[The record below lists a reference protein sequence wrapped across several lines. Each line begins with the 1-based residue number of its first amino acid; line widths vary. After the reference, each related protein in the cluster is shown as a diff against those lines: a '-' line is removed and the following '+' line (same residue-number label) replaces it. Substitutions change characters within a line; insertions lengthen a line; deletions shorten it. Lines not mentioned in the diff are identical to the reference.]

1 MAAVIPHRYEQRNVD
16 QLEPHPDN
24 PNRGDPDAVG
34 ESIESIGF
42 FGVVLVQES
51 TGRILAGEHRWR
63 AAQAHGIPALPVIAV
78 DCDDETARKI
88 LLADNHFARLAVWDE
103 DALTALLATMAADDG
118 GLAGSGF
125 NGDDLA
131 VLLARQAEGLPEGFR
146 HLVPGETGGDGHHGD
161 DAGMV
166 TCPNCGHEFAPG
178 GEP

>member
-1 MAAVIPHRYEQRNVD
+1 MAAVIPHHYEQRSVAE
-16 QLEPHPDN
+16 LSPHPDN
-24 PNRGDPDAVG
+24 PNVGDPGAIG

-63 AAQAHGIPALPVIAV
+63 AAQAAGMGELPVIAV
-78 DCDDETARKI
+78 DCDDDLARKI

-103 DALTALLATMAADDG
+103 DALAALLASMVATDE

-125 NGDDLA
+125 TEDDLA

-146 HLVPGETGGDGHHGD
+146 HLVPGAPAVDGHGNGP
-161 DAGMV
+161 ATV

-178 GEP
+178 GGE